1 MRKTK
6 EDKAALVDE
15 IADRLGD
22 AEAIF
27 AVDYRGITV
36 PQAAELRAKLAE
48 AEASFRVV
56 KNRLAKRATE
66 RAGTTELDPLFQG
79 PTALAFVKGD
89 AVTAAKAIS
98 TFGRQHDILAY
109 KGGLMD
115 GAPLEPDQFT
125 AIARLPGLDVLQGQL
140 VGVVS
145 SPLTGLI
152 RGLASML
159 SGLAVALGQI
169 QEQGLVEGEETPEQ
183 ASASDEVAEAAS
195 EPAAPSEPE
204 PAGNE
209 AEGEASGGDAVAEAA
224 SEPAAPSEPEPA
236 DAAPAAAGT
245 EEAPIEGADEKP
257 PDTEGQETSM
267 EGTNDEEESSEES
280 EAPAKDSE
288 ESDSEEDQ

>member
-1 MRKTK
+1 MTK

-66 RAGTTELDPLFQG
+66 RAGTTELDPLFEG

-125 AIARLPGLDVLQGQL
+125 TIARLPGLDVLRGQL

-145 SPLTGLI
+145 SPLTGLT

-159 SGLAVALGQI
+159 SGLAVALGEI
-169 QEQGLVEGEETPEQ
+169 QERGLVR
-183 ASASDEVAEAAS
+183 EAAS
-195 EPAAPSEPE
+195 EPAAPP
-204 PAGNE
+204 
-209 AEGEASGGDAVAEAA
+209 
-224 SEPAAPSEPEPA
+224 EPEPA
-236 DAAPAAAGT
+236 DAPPAEAGT
-245 EEAPIEGADEKP
+245 EEAPDEGADEKP
-257 PDTEGQETSM
+257 PDTGGQETSV

-288 ESDSEEDQ
+288 ESTSEEGQ

>member
-1 MRKTK
+1 MRMTK

-48 AEASFRVV
+48 AEATFRVV
-56 KNRLAKRATE
+56 KNRLARRATE
-66 RAGTTELDPLFQG
+66 RAGTAELDPLFEG

-89 AVTAAKAIS
+89 AVAAAKAIS

-115 GAPLEPDQFT
+115 GAPLDPDQFQT
-125 AIARLPGLDVLQGQL
+125 IARLPGLDVLHGQL
-140 VGVVS
+140 AGVVA

-159 SGLAVALGQI
+159 SGLALALGQI
-169 QEQGLVEGEETPEQ
+169 QEQGLVGDDS
-183 ASASDEVAEAAS
+183 SAGTSDEVAETAA
-195 EPAAPSEPE
+195 EPAAPPEPE
-204 PAGNE
+204 PAGNG
-209 AEGEASGGDAVAEAA
+209 AEGEASGGDA
-224 SEPAAPSEPEPA
+224 SEPKA
-236 DAAPAAAGT
+236 DNG
-245 EEAPIEGADEKP
+245 
-257 PDTEGQETSM
+257 
-267 EGTNDEEESSEES
+267 NDDGSEES
-280 EAPAKDSE
+280 GSE
-288 ESDSEEDQ
+288 EVEAEGETSEEDQ

>member
-1 MRKTK
+1 MTK

-36 PQAAELRAKLAE
+36 PQAAELRSKLAE

-66 RAGTTELDPLFQG
+66 RAGTTELDSLLQG

-89 AVTAAKAIS
+89 AVTAAKTIS

-145 SPLTGLI
+145 SPLTGLT
-152 RGLASML
+152 RGLASIL

-169 QEQGLVEGEETPEQ
+169 QEQGLVEGEEAPEQ
-183 ASASDEVAEAAS
+183 S
-195 EPAAPSEPE
+195 ELE

-236 DAAPAAAGT
+236 DAAPAEAGT
-245 EEAPIEGADEKP
+245 EEAPDEGADEKP
-257 PDTEGQETSM
+257 PDTEGQETSV
-267 EGTNDEEESSEES
+267 EVTNDEEESSEES

>member
-1 MRKTK
+1 MTK

-66 RAGTTELDPLFQG
+66 RAGTTELDPLFEG

-125 AIARLPGLDVLQGQL
+125 TIARLPGLDVLRGQL

-145 SPLTGLI
+145 SPLTGLT

-159 SGLAVALGQI
+159 SGLAVALGEI
-169 QEQGLVEGEETPEQ
+169 QERGLVR
-183 ASASDEVAEAAS
+183 EVAS
-195 EPAAPSEPE
+195 EPAAPP
-204 PAGNE
+204 
-209 AEGEASGGDAVAEAA
+209 
-224 SEPAAPSEPEPA
+224 EPEPA
-236 DAAPAAAGT
+236 DAPPAEAGT
-245 EEAPIEGADEKP
+245 EEAPDEGADEKP
-257 PDTEGQETSM
+257 PDTGGQETSV

-288 ESDSEEDQ
+288 ESDSEEGQ

>member
-1 MRKTK
+1 MRMTK

-36 PQAAELRAKLAE
+36 PQAAELRSKLAE

-56 KNRLAKRATE
+56 KNRLAKRASE
-66 RAGTTELDPLFQG
+66 RAGTTELDPLFEG

-89 AVTAAKAIS
+89 AVTAAKTIS
-98 TFGRQHDILAY
+98 TFARQHNILAY

-140 VGVVS
+140 LGVVA
-145 SPLTGLI
+145 SPLTGLT

-169 QEQGLVEGEETPEQ
+169 QEQGLVGEEE
-183 ASASDEVAEAAS
+183 SAGTSDEVAEAAS

-236 DAAPAAAGT
+236 DAAPAEPGT
-245 EEAPIEGADEKP
+245 EEVPDEGADEEP
-257 PDTEGQETSM
+257 PHTDGQETSL

-280 EAPAKDSE
+280 GAEAKDSE

>member
-1 MRKTK
+1 MRMTK

-36 PQAAELRAKLAE
+36 PQAAELRSKLAE

-66 RAGTTELDPLFQG
+66 RAGTTELDSLLQG

-89 AVTAAKAIS
+89 AVTAAKTIS

-145 SPLTGLI
+145 SPLTGLT
-152 RGLASML
+152 RGLASIL

-169 QEQGLVEGEETPEQ
+169 QEQGLVEGEEAPEQ
-183 ASASDEVAEAAS
+183 S
-195 EPAAPSEPE
+195 ELE

-236 DAAPAAAGT
+236 DAAPAEAGT
-245 EEAPIEGADEKP
+245 EEAPDEGADEKP
-257 PDTEGQETSM
+257 PDTEGQETSV
-267 EGTNDEEESSEES
+267 EVTNDEEESSEES